1 MPIGW
6 IDFSKNER
14 NKVLKVLDLLSENST
29 LDELG
34 IATIR
39 DGFSDLFFPGTSTIQ
54 TRAKYFFIV
63 PYALRDLERSG
74 ETNVDKFLKYL
85 NDIEEA
91 CAKVFIENNLGDT
104 GIIGKRSIAND
115 KWVKRSPADIY
126 WSGLRQYKIFKGGNL
141 SIQEYARAICSINAK
156 KNNFIKLGNNN
167 DKAEENEADDRD
179 AGDIRSIHFW
189 DIPTYDDEWF
199 DNLHIELTK
208 DEAEFLKER
217 IINSC
222 EESLFA
228 YVLKNNLPQ
237 IMDCENFIELGNIIK
252 LFPEK
257 IQKDYSLAKDFSE
270 FNYLLRVV
278 YNIVLSDGKN
288 EEANEIFAD
297 LYSDMKEIANIDLES
312 IFTCT
317 FAQRNPMM
325 CKFLLDS
332 QRAIL
337 DDNITE
343 LKKIVSS
350 REIFLKGSGR
360 ARCAHPGEFDSTEWF
375 GGGKLYYRFDNAI
388 KIIKDICRGK
398 ENVKSK

>member
-141 SIQEYARAICSINAK
+141 SIQEYARAVCAINNK
-156 KNNFIKLGNNN
+156 KTNLINLGNNN
-167 DKAEENEADDRD
+167 DKGIENESDDMY

-189 DIPTYDDEWF
+189 DIPTYDYEWF
-199 DNLHIELTK
+199 DKLQMDLTR
-208 DEAEFLKER
+208 DEAEFLNYR

-222 EESLFA
+222 DKSMFA
-228 YVLKNNLPQ
+228 YVLKNNLFE
-237 IMDCENFIELGNIIK
+237 IMDCNSFTNLENIIH
-252 LFPEK
+252 LFPK
-257 IQKDYSLAKDFSE
+257 QMQKDYRLAENFSE

-312 IFTCT
+312 IFART
-317 FAQRNPMM
+317 FAQRNSMM

-360 ARCAHPGEFDSTEWF
+360 ARCAHPGEFESTEWF

-388 KIIKDICRGK
+388 KIIKDIREGIGEC
-398 ENVKSK
+398 

>member
-14 NKVLKVLDLLSENST
+14 NKVLKVLDLLSENAT

-39 DGFSDLFFPGTSTIQ
+39 DGFSDLFFPGTSTVQ

-74 ETNVDKFLKYL
+74 ETNVNKFLKYF
-85 NDIEEA
+85 DEIEED
-91 CAKVFIENNLGDT
+91 CAKVFIENNIDNT
-104 GIIGKRSIAND
+104 GIIGRRSLANG
-115 KWVKRSPADIY
+115 KWVKRTPADIY
-126 WSGLRQYKIFKGGNL
+126 WSGLRQYNIFRSGL
-141 SIQEYARAICSINAK
+141 SLPEYARAICSINAK

-167 DKAEENEADDRD
+167 DKAEENEADDSD

-189 DIPTYDDEWF
+189 DIPTYSDEWF
-199 DNLHIELTK
+199 DDMQIELTK
-208 DEAEFLKER
+208 NEAEFLKER

-222 EESLFA
+222 EGSMFA
-228 YVLKNNLPQ
+228 YILKNNLFE
-237 IMDCENFIELGNIIK
+237 IMDCENFTELGNIIK
-252 LFPEK
+252 LFPERM
-257 IQKDYSLAKDFSE
+257 QKDYSLAKDFSE

-278 YNIVLSDGKN
+278 YNIVLSDGNN
-288 EEANEIFAD
+288 EEANEIFDD
-297 LYSDMKEIANIDLES
+297 LYSDIKDIANIDLEE
-312 IFTCT
+312 IFNRTS
-317 FAQRNPMM
+317 ARRNPMM

-332 QRAIL
+332 KRAML
-337 DDNITE
+337 EDNISE
-343 LKKIVSS
+343 LKKIVSR

-360 ARCAHPGEFDSTEWF
+360 ARCAHPGEFESTEWF

-388 KIIKDICRGK
+388 KIIKDIREGIGEC
-398 ENVKSK
+398 

>member
-14 NKVLKVLDLLSENST
+14 NKVLKVLNLLSENST

-39 DGFSDLFFPGTSTIQ
+39 DGFSDLFFPGTSTVQ

-74 ETNVDKFLKYL
+74 ETNVNKFLKYF
-85 NDIEEA
+85 NEIEED

-141 SIQEYARAICSINAK
+141 SIQEYARAVCAINNK
-156 KNNFIKLGNNN
+156 KTNLINLGNNN
-167 DKAEENEADDRD
+167 DKGIENESDDMY

-189 DIPTYDDEWF
+189 DIPTYDYEWF
-199 DNLHIELTK
+199 DKLQMDLTR
-208 DEAEFLKER
+208 DEAEFLNYR

-222 EESLFA
+222 DKSMFA
-228 YVLKNNLPQ
+228 YVLKNNLFE
-237 IMDCENFIELGNIIK
+237 IMDCNSFTNLENIIH
-252 LFPEK
+252 LFPK
-257 IQKDYSLAKDFSE
+257 QMQKDYRLAENFSE

-312 IFTCT
+312 IFART
-317 FAQRNPMM
+317 FAQRNSMM

>member
-141 SIQEYARAICSINAK
+141 SIQEYARAVCAINNK
-156 KNNFIKLGNNN
+156 KTNLINLGNNN
-167 DKAEENEADDRD
+167 DKGIENESDDMY

-199 DNLHIELTK
+199 DKLQMDLTR
-208 DEAEFLKER
+208 DEAEFLNYR

-228 YVLKNNLPQ
+228 YVLKNNLAQ
-237 IMDCENFIELGNIIK
+237 IMDCKNFTELGNIIK

-257 IQKDYSLAKDFSE
+257 MQKDYSLAKDFSE

-288 EEANEIFAD
+288 EEANEIFDDVYDEINNIAD
-297 LYSDMKEIANIDLES
+297 
-312 IFTCT
+312 
-317 FAQRNPMM
+317 R
-325 CKFLLDS
+325 
-332 QRAIL
+332 
-337 DDNITE
+337 
-343 LKKIVSS
+343 
-350 REIFLKGSGR
+350 
-360 ARCAHPGEFDSTEWF
+360 
-375 GGGKLYYRFDNAI
+375 
-388 KIIKDICRGK
+388 
-398 ENVKSK
+398 KSVV

>member
-141 SIQEYARAICSINAK
+141 SIQEYARAVCAINNK
-156 KNNFIKLGNNN
+156 KTNLINLGNNN
-167 DKAEENEADDRD
+167 DKGIENESDDMY

-199 DNLHIELTK
+199 DKLQMDLTR
-208 DEAEFLKER
+208 DEAEFLNYR

-222 EESLFA
+222 DKSMFA
-228 YVLKNNLPQ
+228 YVLKNNLFE
-237 IMDCENFIELGNIIK
+237 IMDCNSFTNLENIIH
-252 LFPEK
+252 LFPK
-257 IQKDYSLAKDFSE
+257 QMQKDYRLAENFSE

-297 LYSDMKEIANIDLES
+297 LYSDIKDIANIDLEE
-312 IFTCT
+312 IFNRTS
-317 FAQRNPMM
+317 AYRNPMM